1 MTSNSN
7 GSWMDKILDALR
19 SPGAMMIA
27 LMLALLA
34 QGEHT
39 AQVFAFF
46 SYSNGG
52 NSQALAYAFAA
63 AVEVAVLLFV
73 LRGHKHI
80 SYAFAVATL
89 CTNIVYYAIGG
100 IDLLSVAVAP
110 VLLLSALLPGVI
122 VGYSHTIAETPKSNA
137 TPHATPT
144 TASRPHWQF
153 WRDPQDARQKA
164 ATRTEGDNQSKDIT
178 ASEMK
183 PRSATPEVT
192 TKALEVEVPPAKEA
206 TQAATESPTQP
217 LHAVSKPAPVLRKVD
232 GVTDTELAA
241 QLGVTRQAVA
251 GMRKRGTL
259 DKRIAEMLPEL
270 AAPHTNGFNAQ

>member
-46 SYSNGG
+46 SHSNGG

-122 VGYSHTIAETPKSNA
+122 VGYSHTIAETPKSDA
-137 TPHATPT
+137 TQPATAQDA
-144 TASRPHWQF
+144 TAPGTRRRWQF
-153 WRDPQDARQKA
+153 WRKPQES
-164 ATRTEGDNQSKDIT
+164 TTTS
-178 ASEMK
+178 S
-183 PRSATPEVT
+183 SATANAETPV
-192 TKALEVEVPPAKEA
+192 ALPVGTLTAQGANAVASQP
-206 TQAATESPTQP
+206 TTESPKQAAAT
-217 LHAVSKPAPVLRKVD
+217 PAPAPALHTVD
-232 GVTDTELAA
+232 GATDAEIAA
-241 QLGVTRQAVA
+241 QLGVTRQAVGA
-251 GMRKRGTL
+251 MRKRGTL
-259 DKRIAEMLPEL
+259 ERNIVQRLPAL
-270 AAPHTNGFNAQ
+270 ATPHVNGNGYHA

>member
-7 GSWMDKILDALR
+7 ASWMDKILDALR

-46 SYSNGG
+46 SHSNGG
-52 NSQALAYAFAA
+52 NAQALAYAFAA

-137 TPHATPT
+137 TPDATPDAT
-144 TASRPHWQF
+144 PEPVTRRRWQF
-153 WRDPQDARQKA
+153 WRKPQDAA
-164 ATRTEGDNQSKDIT
+164 PTSNGATVAPQTPV
-178 ASEMK
+178 AL
-183 PRSATPEVT
+183 PSATTGHQDANGAAAQPAAESQKQPEQAT
-192 TKALEVEVPPAKEA
+192 APA
-206 TQAATESPTQP
+206 
-217 LHAVSKPAPVLRKVD
+217 LRKID
-232 GVTDTELAA
+232 GVTNTELAA

-259 DKRIAEMLPEL
+259 DKRIAAILPQLEPL
-270 AAPHTNGFNAQ
+270 HVNGNGYHG